1 METAMPEFLDLHSR
15 TAKVLRA
22 VAEGAMRRHGLHLGQ
37 NLLLAVLWE
46 EDGRTPGEVAAT
58 LNVTTPTVV
67 KMATRMTTAGLLT
80 RRRDERDNR
89 LVRLWLT
96 DAGRALQG
104 PIEAER
110 QSMEEKLTAGLTET
124 ERRHLLSA
132 LATIH
137 RSASDLL
144 SEPADTDRAHA

>member
-1 METAMPEFLDLHSR
+1 MPEFLDLHSR
-15 TAKVLRA
+15 TTKVLRA
-22 VAEGAMRRHGLHLGQ
+22 VAEGAMQRHGLHLGQ
-37 NLLLAVLWE
+37 NHLLAALWE
-46 EDGRTPGEVAAT
+46 HDGRTPGEVAGA

-96 DAGRALQG
+96 DAGRALRE

-110 QSMEEKLTAGLTET
+110 RTMEEQITADLTDA
-124 ERRHLLSA
+124 EREHLLSA
-132 LATIH
+132 LAKIH
-137 RSASDLL
+137 HAASDLL
-144 SEPADTDRAHA
+144 GRPAPHSDL